1 MSASSASIAAATSGA
16 GPGRGYVPAL
26 DGLRGVSIALVLAS
40 HLFIYGAHPGGV
52 MAVATAA
59 GSTGV
64 TVFFVISGYLI
75 TTLLLAEERE
85 TGRISLGDFYAR
97 RALRIF
103 PAYYACLAVLA
114 ALTWA
119 RWLPATPAHDF
130 WASALYVRNFVG
142 RGHETAHFWSLA
154 VEEHFYLLWPSLLL
168 LAAPRR
174 RLPVTLALIGAVCA
188 WRTALVM
195 TDSVGVGALNVR
207 TDLRVDSILIGCA
220 LALLLARRPGETRPL
235 FAHAGRLA
243 ALAAMALAVWAVAYP
258 FVPYAHAV
266 GSTVSALLIGVV
278 LHHVVTAP
286 AAATSGVLSTAPL
299 RTTGRLSYSLYLW
312 QQVFMGPAWVAFGV
326 ASVRWFPLNLAL
338 TVLVAAASYR
348 LVERP
353 FLRLKTRFSPRA
365 ETRPPPSATVTRTMD
380 PAGAAS

>member
-1 MSASSASIAAATSGA
+1 VSVSSAPVASDA

-26 DGLRGVSIALVLAS
+26 DGMRAVSIALVLAS
-40 HLFIYGAHPGGV
+40 HLFIYGTHPGGV

-59 GSTGV
+59 GSAGV

-85 TGRISLGDFYAR
+85 TGRISLRDFYAR

-114 ALTWA
+114 ALTFVQ
-119 RWLPATPAHDF
+119 WLPATPAHDF

-154 VEEHFYLLWPSLLL
+154 VEEHFYLLWPSLFL
-168 LAAPRR
+168 LAPPRR
-174 RLPVTLALIGAVCA
+174 RLALALGLVGAVCA
-188 WRTALVM
+188 WRTALVL
-195 TDSVGVGALNVR
+195 TGNVGVGALNVR
-207 TDLRVDSILIGCA
+207 TDLRVDSIVIGCA
-220 LALLLARRPGETRPL
+220 LALLLARRPDAHRPL
-235 FAHAGRLA
+235 FARAGRLA
-243 ALAAMALAVWAVAYP
+243 ALATVALALWAVGYP

-266 GSTVSALLIGVV
+266 GSTVSALLIAVV
-278 LHHVVTAP
+278 LHYVVTAP
-286 AAATSGVLSTAPL
+286 AGETSRVLSIAPL

-326 ASVRWFPLNLAL
+326 ATVRWFPLNLAL
-338 TVLVAAASYR
+338 TVAAAVASYT
-348 LVERP
+348 LIERP

-365 ETRPPPSATVTRTMD
+365 QARPHAAATVKRAMD
-380 PAGAAS
+380 PAGAAP